1 MKPFNSQMKDGKFI
15 FNTNPGLDEVE
26 LINKFYQN
34 CTYSVKKPE
43 KKSTSLSVQHA
54 SRDPDPDGDGDGGQ
68 GGRGP
73 PASASGLSSQQN
85 PQQSKPS
92 SLSNLQQLKTY
103 FGTTKTLQKY
113 QHFIWF
119 GF

>member
-1 MKPFNSQMKDGKFI
+1 MRDGNFI

-34 CTYSVKKPE
+34 CTYSVKRPE

-85 PQQSKPS
+85 PGKVSHLLCLICNSLKLTLEQQKHCKS
-92 SLSNLQQLKTY
+92 
-103 FGTTKTLQKY
+103 
-113 QHFIWF
+113 FIWF